1 MRIGMVGG
9 LDRNEW
15 SYKQMAQQAGHE
27 VEFHTGHVGA
37 RGNISLEN
45 LINRVDMLII
55 ATDVNSHGA
64 VLLARRLVRARGISL
79 MIVRRCGP
87 SRFTELLAS
96 LDNHRAAASA
106 G

>member
-1 MRIGMVGG
+1 MRIGLVGG

-15 SYKQMAQQAGHE
+15 SYKQMAREAGHE

-64 VLLARRLVRARGISL
+64 VLLARRLVRARGIAL
-79 MIVRRCGP
+79 TIVRRCGP
-87 SRFTELLAS
+87 SRFLELLAT
-96 LDNHRAAASA
+96 LDRPAAAA

>member
-45 LINRVDMLII
+45 LINRVDVLII

-64 VLLARRLVRARGISL
+64 VLLARRLVRRRGVSL
-79 MIVRRCGP
+79 MIMRRCGP
-87 SRFTELLAS
+87 SRFSELLAT
-96 LDNHRAAASA
+96 LDNPAALSA